1 MISFRKF
8 FKKEVKSDLISIS
21 PHNLKLFEYF
31 IIKKKK
37 KNNFITSNDLYLN
50 KKIKNR
56 ILIIHDVDY
65 FPEKIKPVVS
75 LELKYKKQK
84 KA

>member
-37 KNNFITSNDLYLN
+37 KIISLQVMIFTLI
-50 KKIKNR
+50 KK
-56 ILIIHDVDY
+56 
-65 FPEKIKPVVS
+65 
-75 LELKYKKQK
+75 
-84 KA
+84 